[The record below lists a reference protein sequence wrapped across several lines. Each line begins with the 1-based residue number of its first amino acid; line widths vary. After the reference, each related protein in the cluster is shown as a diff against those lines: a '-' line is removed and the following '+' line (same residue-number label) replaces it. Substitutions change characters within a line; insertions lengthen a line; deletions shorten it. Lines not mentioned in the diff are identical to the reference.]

1 MPAACD
7 ERDEPERALPPAETA
22 APADAAAPADTA
34 APAVILGQ
42 DGAARRPPR
51 TPPPGVVTLV
61 CPVRG
66 CGAPLARVEG
76 GPGRGLVCPRGHRFD
91 LARSGYCNLLQPQ
104 DRRSRRPGDS
114 AAALAARRRLFDRGL
129 GDWLVPHLLAAF
141 DELRLPAGAAVL
153 DVGCGEGFYLGTL
166 ARERDVEAHGLDI
179 SAAAIDLAA
188 RRYPQASWVVAN
200 ADRSLPY
207 AAGGFD
213 LALSLTSRLH
223 PPELRRV
230 LRPPGPAAL
239 APAAATGAPGTPVDG
254 GGVLLIGVP
263 AADDLVELRA
273 AVLGEGRLRDRL
285 QPAVTALAAD
295 FELVRQTTAR
305 ARLHLDAA
313 AAQDLL
319 ASTYR
324 AGRERERRRAAGL
337 AGLDVTASRDLAIFQ
352 PHSPPPPA

>member
-1 MPAACD
+1 M
-7 ERDEPERALPPAETA
+7 
-22 APADAAAPADTA
+22 
-34 APAVILGQ
+34 
-42 DGAARRPPR
+42 
-51 TPPPGVVTLV
+51 VTLV
-61 CPVRG
+61 CPVRD
-66 CGAPLARVEG
+66 CGAPLARVERG
-76 GPGRGLVCPRGHRFD
+76 MDRGLACPRGHRFD

-207 AAGGFD
+207 PAGCFD
-213 LALSLTSRLH
+213 LALSLTSHLN

-230 LRPPGPAAL
+230 LRPPARPTAPDAASGFLL
-239 APAAATGAPGTPVDG
+239 AAVPG
-254 GGVLLIGVP
+254 
-263 AADDLVELRA
+263 ADDLLELRA

-285 QPAVTALAAD
+285 RPAAAALAGD
-295 FELVRQTTAR
+295 LELIRQVTVRSALR
-305 ARLHLDAA
+305 LDAA
-313 AAQDLL
+313 AVEDML
-319 ASTYR
+319 AATYR
-324 AGRERERRRAAGL
+324 GGRHRERRRVAGL
-337 AGLDVTASRDLAIFQ
+337 GALDVTVSRDLGVFR
-352 PHSPPPPA
+352 PHPPPRAG